1 MQLLEIC
8 LKNTAPSNTV
18 RHPKQETS
26 TMNQARPSTIE
37 VEGRTYQY
45 DYESDVYYRVHDQTP
60 ETPRER
66 WTKVAV
72 ATLMLI
78 ALVVA
83 APYYHSIW
91 SSL

>member
-1 MQLLEIC
+1 MTEPYEQII
-8 LKNTAPSNTV
+8 KVN
-18 RHPKQETS
+18 
-26 TMNQARPSTIE
+26 
-37 VEGRTYQY
+37 GRVYRY
-45 DYESDVYYRVHDQTP
+45 DPDHDLYYRSHHQEP

>member
-1 MQLLEIC
+1 MTQ
-8 LKNTAPSNTV
+8 T
-18 RHPKQETS
+18 
-26 TMNQARPSTIE
+26 RPSTIE

-45 DYESDVYYRVHDQTP
+45 DYDSDIYYRVYDQTP

-78 ALVVA
+78 ALVAA

-91 SSL
+91 SNL

>member
-1 MQLLEIC
+1 M
-8 LKNTAPSNTV
+8 AD
-18 RHPKQETS
+18 PKHS
-26 TMNQARPSTIE
+26 IE

-45 DYESDVYYRVHDQTP
+45 DYESDIYYRTYNQEP